1 MSNIKS
7 VSSDGIGE
15 LTNDSTIE
23 NIQLPKTPIKYGTSR
38 IIKSISPDGIGTFT
52 EGTPVETL
60 GVAHGFVQG
69 AKAGLEQFAD
79 LLIPGLYDYP
89 QTGDWQSQLAKGV
102 SNPVNIATA
111 FIPGGIVASSIYG
124 AVGDTVTDYLVR
136 KQSDIAAEYSA
147 KDLGEE
153 ILTGVVTGGLI
164 KGGIK
169 GFKALK
175 PAFTKNAI
183 KADEALEPVF
193 TDTDKTFLSDT
204 AVKTNNTFKS
214 NKMPIDENTSIDFNT
229 SATPEELKKRQ
240 TLDNAINN
248 MPSVPA
254 IDTSVATKSYI
265 KTLPEEELTKRKPQI
280 DRADKLLVYYE
291 NTDNITNAYQNI
303 EYSNRVR
310 LNQQVQRGLLDP
322 EVKDFLSN
330 PDNKPALFNAL
341 YGVKDDPIAVKSAQ
355 IYQNLGKTATD
366 EIGQFTNI
374 GYLDNRF
381 GVQRWDSEAIL
392 KAGIEKWGNDMNAA
406 GYKIKTSEGNLI
418 PFNSDNAQYVYD
430 SLVHDKSTITG
441 GTLKKSNRV
450 LVTDNPAGAYAME
463 KAYGGDK
470 NMLEVLQNEIHSNAT
485 DITRY
490 SMFGEDVKAIIN
502 ELGNIQSYTKDANK
516 FNIHSLSEVVLP
528 TVDVSTQEAKNVID
542 GINAF
547 HISSRALKSI
557 TNPLWQTQF
566 VPADVGGSI
575 ASAIGQYGTDIIK
588 GIMRGNFKELE
599 DMAKYAKF
607 ADSDLLS
614 MSAAMRQAEV
624 LGNNKYLRGLS
635 WIDAKFNGMH
645 LADKPVRKLATF
657 LNAIGQRELMLKG
670 VTDTKLNP
678 KLVKKSIGDGIL
690 PNSDILRNDAKT
702 INNKI
707 KTIRNNKS
715 IIWEK
720 YEANEKEF
728 TKLVDNIN
736 LQNEYRKS
744 NIAQKHNQLID
755 ELKQHNKNIDKMK
768 NELSEL
774 RKNNPDINEVNSLNN
789 ELNDI
794 KIKKFKTISELNI
807 VQKKIQT
814 LEKQKAFLQGKGNQ
828 KEKIDL
834 INESIAHGKATIE
847 QIKKEIKTHDEKIKE
862 LNKNVENSF
871 DTKKYD
877 DLQQELISSRDLRDE
892 ILKDIKGFSKDYKNN
907 TDLNA
912 VIKFLKDNKFKSN
925 TKLFNDLEQIDKET
939 NILKKEMQEHI
950 DTANY
955 IDAKNQQAVNDVN
968 PLQYR
973 FFSKAQKGSISN
985 IYPFLVANWVLNVFY
1000 GINLKLM
1007 KGIGKGFIT
1016 SDYNMVGRN
1025 ATGLAIYGMAVGL
1038 TETVLDYLRDP
1049 KKFKS
1054 NDYRET
1060 HPFAE
1065 AFIKN
1070 SATGM
1075 AIGNLYLLKMG
1086 MPGFYEHTV
1095 KAGYQYFIDNN
1106 EKAKGELAKTN
1117 SWYPIISH
1125 AFSSY

>member
-102 SNPVNIATA
+102 SNPINIATA

-690 PNSDILRNDAKT
+690 PNSDILRNDAKN
-702 INNKI
+702 INEKI
-707 KTIRNNKS
+707 KTLKTKKNDVWKQYETNEKQFKDQVDAHLKDNTAEIKYSNKMREHIKDLAKANDIIEKVKKDIQILKYKNPELEDMPSIELNKLNDDLTLARNNK
-715 IIWEK
+715 E
-720 YEANEKEF
+720 
-728 TKLVDNIN
+728 
-736 LQNEYRKS
+736 
-744 NIAQKHNQLID
+744 
-755 ELKQHNKNIDKMK
+755 
-768 NELSEL
+768 
-774 RKNNPDINEVNSLNN
+774 EVLNN
-789 ELNDI
+789 IKNTKSINKDDVNFKKSVIQFIKDTRYQTNQDI
-794 KIKKFKTISELNI
+794 FDNVNKL
-807 VQKKIQT
+807 
-814 LEKQKAFLQGKGNQ
+814 
-828 KEKIDL
+828 D
-834 INESIAHGKATIE
+834 
-847 QIKKEIKTHDEKIKE
+847 KEINIHQK
-862 LNKNVENSF
+862 
-871 DTKKYD
+871 
-877 DLQQELISSRDLRDE
+877 DL
-892 ILKDIKGFSKDYKNN
+892 
-907 TDLNA
+907 
-912 VIKFLKDNKFKSN
+912 
-925 TKLFNDLEQIDKET
+925 
-939 NILKKEMQEHI
+939 QEHI

>member
-7 VSSDGIGE
+7 VSLDGIGE

-566 VPADVGGSI
+566 VPVDVGGSI

-690 PNSDILRNDAKT
+690 PNSDILRNDAKN
-702 INNKI
+702 INEKI
-707 KTIRNNKS
+707 KTLKTKKNDVWKQYETNEKQFKDQVDAHLKDNTAEIKYSNKMREHIKDLAKANDIIEKVKKDIQILKYKNPELEDMPSIELNKLNDDLTLARNNK
-715 IIWEK
+715 E
-720 YEANEKEF
+720 
-728 TKLVDNIN
+728 
-736 LQNEYRKS
+736 
-744 NIAQKHNQLID
+744 
-755 ELKQHNKNIDKMK
+755 
-768 NELSEL
+768 
-774 RKNNPDINEVNSLNN
+774 EVLNN
-789 ELNDI
+789 IKNTKSINKDDVNFKKSVIQFIKDTRYQTNQDI
-794 KIKKFKTISELNI
+794 FDNVNKL
-807 VQKKIQT
+807 
-814 LEKQKAFLQGKGNQ
+814 
-828 KEKIDL
+828 D
-834 INESIAHGKATIE
+834 
-847 QIKKEIKTHDEKIKE
+847 KEINIHQK
-862 LNKNVENSF
+862 
-871 DTKKYD
+871 
-877 DLQQELISSRDLRDE
+877 DL
-892 ILKDIKGFSKDYKNN
+892 
-907 TDLNA
+907 
-912 VIKFLKDNKFKSN
+912 
-925 TKLFNDLEQIDKET
+925 
-939 NILKKEMQEHI
+939 QEHI

>member
-1 MSNIKS
+1 MK
-7 VSSDGIGE
+7 
-15 LTNDSTIE
+15 
-23 NIQLPKTPIKYGTSR
+23 
-38 IIKSISPDGIGTFT
+38 IKSISPDGIVNLTNDNTIENIKIPKEPMKYGSDLTIKSISPDGVIRFNG
-52 EGTPVETL
+52 GTPAESL
-60 GVAHGFVQG
+60 GVAHGFKEG

-89 QTGDWQSQLAKGV
+89 QTGDWQAQLAKGV

-136 KQSDIAAEYSA
+136 KQSNALADYSV
-147 KDLGEE
+147 KELGEE
-153 ILTGVVTGGLI
+153 IATGIVTGGLI

-280 DRADKLLVYYE
+280 DRADKLINQYE
-291 NTDNITNAYQNI
+291 NTDNIKDAYQSV
-303 EYSNRVR
+303 EYRNRVR
-310 LNQQVQRGLLDP
+310 LNQQVQHGLKDP

-690 PNSDILRNDAKT
+690 PNSDILRNDAKN
-702 INNKI
+702 INEKI
-707 KTIRNNKS
+707 KTLKTKKNDVWKQYETNEKQFKDQVDAHLKDNTAEIKYSNKMREHIKDLAKANDIIEKVKKDIQILKYKNPELEDMPSIELNKLNDDLTLARNNKEEVLNNIKNTKS
-715 IIWEK
+715 INK
-720 YEANEKEF
+720 DDVNFK
-728 TKLVDNIN
+728 KLVIQFIKDTRYQTNQDIFDNV
-736 LQNEYRKS
+736 
-744 NIAQKHNQLID
+744 
-755 ELKQHNKNIDKMK
+755 NKLD
-768 NELSEL
+768 
-774 RKNNPDINEVNSLNN
+774 
-789 ELNDI
+789 
-794 KIKKFKTISELNI
+794 
-807 VQKKIQT
+807 
-814 LEKQKAFLQGKGNQ
+814 
-828 KEKIDL
+828 
-834 INESIAHGKATIE
+834 
-847 QIKKEIKTHDEKIKE
+847 KEINIHQK
-862 LNKNVENSF
+862 
-871 DTKKYD
+871 
-877 DLQQELISSRDLRDE
+877 DL
-892 ILKDIKGFSKDYKNN
+892 
-907 TDLNA
+907 
-912 VIKFLKDNKFKSN
+912 
-925 TKLFNDLEQIDKET
+925 
-939 NILKKEMQEHI
+939 QEHI